1 MMGWCVTH
9 VSRCPQNVSVSMIGD
24 LQRLQDISQELSVTI
39 TQSNVLPE
47 KTIEYIAEMCPL
59 ASKGQL
65 NDFQGVFRYD
75 IYCSCM
81 LPCFLLESLSISY
94 DSSSRRGSYTPQPQ
108 RASSSGLS
116 RRSQSF
122 DQLDDTSL
130 YTEIPHFNNS
140 GHSVSPLTSSYSAV
154 PPAPL
159 THNSTP
165 PPPIGYSSVPP
176 PPPSGYRPAPPPPP
190 PPIHRAAQP
199 NTAQNEVEVHPEGP
213 PPPPPAAVT
222 ENVSPHFRYSGID
235 WHTDLKEKLR
245 KRTESMGNCS
255 PKRPSTP
262 IEEQSFDA
270 DTGAEHRSLSLSS
283 PPGTNQG
290 RFSMTPPG
298 TPPMK
303 RSEVH
308 VPPPGTP
315 PMKRLEAHVPP
326 PCRPKPNKASVS
338 SYNDENEAEDD
349 SPLAKA
355 LKAAKLKKAV
365 SNDRS
370 APRV

>member
-1 MMGWCVTH
+1 MT
-9 VSRCPQNVSVSMIGD
+9 GD

-47 KTIEYIAEMCPL
+47 KTVEFIAEMCPL
-59 ASKGQL
+59 ASKGQP
-65 NDFQGVFRYD
+65 NDFQGIWKV
-75 IYCSCM
+75 ISCTHTCM
-81 LPCFLLESLSISY
+81 VSFLLLLESLSVSY
-94 DSSSRRGSYTPQPQ
+94 NSSRRGSYTPQPQ

-122 DQLDDTSL
+122 DQLDDTSM
-130 YTEIPHFNNS
+130 YTEIPHFSNS
-140 GHSVSPLTSSYSAV
+140 GHTVSPLTSSYSAV
-154 PPAPL
+154 PPASL

-165 PPPIGYSSVPP
+165 PPPIGNNPVPP
-176 PPPSGYRPAPPPPP
+176 PPPIGYSSAPPPPP
-190 PPIHRAAQP
+190 PPVHKPAQP
-199 NTAQNEVEVHPEGP
+199 NTTQNEVEVHPEGP
-213 PPPPPAAVT
+213 SPPAFT
-222 ENVSPHFRYSGID
+222 ESVSPPYRYSGID

-262 IEEQSFDA
+262 IEEQPSDA
-270 DTGAEHRSLSLSS
+270 DSFAQHRSLSLSS
-283 PPGTNQG
+283 PTNQG

-303 RSEVH
+303 RSE
-308 VPPPGTP
+308 
-315 PMKRLEAHVPP
+315 AHIPP
-326 PCRPKPNKASVS
+326 PCRPKPNKPSVS
-338 SYNDENEAEDD
+338 SYSDENEEDD

-355 LKAAKLKKAV
+355 LKAAKLKKAIT
-365 SNDRS
+365 NDRS

>member
-1 MMGWCVTH
+1 MLFH
-9 VSRCPQNVSVSMIGD
+9 VRTCTTSF
-24 LQRLQDISQELSVTI
+24 L
-39 TQSNVLPE
+39 
-47 KTIEYIAEMCPL
+47 
-59 ASKGQL
+59 
-65 NDFQGVFRYD
+65 
-75 IYCSCM
+75 
-81 LPCFLLESLSISY
+81 FLLESLLTSY
-94 DSSSRRGSYTPQPQ
+94 DSSRRGSYTPQPQ

-122 DQLDDTSL
+122 DQLDDTTL
-130 YTEIPHFNNS
+130 YTEIPHFSNS
-140 GHSVSPLTSSYSAV
+140 GLTVSPLTSSYSAV
-154 PPAPL
+154 PPASL

-165 PPPIGYSSVPP
+165 PPPIGNNSVPP
-176 PPPSGYRPAPPPPP
+176 PPPIGYSSAPPPPP
-190 PPIHRAAQP
+190 PPVHKPAQP

-213 PPPPPAAVT
+213 PAPPST
-222 ENVSPHFRYSGID
+222 ESVSPPYRYSGID

-270 DTGAEHRSLSLSS
+270 DTHRSLSLSS

-303 RSEVH
+303 RSE
-308 VPPPGTP
+308 
-315 PMKRLEAHVPP
+315 AHIPP
-326 PCRPKPNKASVS
+326 PCRPKPNKPSVS
-338 SYNDENEAEDD
+338 SYIDENEEDD

-365 SNDRS
+365 TNDRS